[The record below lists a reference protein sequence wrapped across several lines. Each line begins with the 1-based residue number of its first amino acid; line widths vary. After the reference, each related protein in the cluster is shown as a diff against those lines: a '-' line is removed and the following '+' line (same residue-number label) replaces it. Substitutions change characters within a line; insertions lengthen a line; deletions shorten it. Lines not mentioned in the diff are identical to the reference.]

1 MRSRGPIPS
10 LGNHKEASSS
20 SVAILAHG
28 YAERVMRR
36 RIPRVAKPQREDI
49 LTDCKQSVLG
59 GAELLERPFL
69 RWAAFLPNLLLRA
82 MNEGG
87 REGNAFQSQV
97 EGLYHTILSTN
108 LYESRDGPLEGN
120 LRSTCTADEKMAF
133 SFRRFMGWRV
143 TSHETV
149 HRPSKGVETQRRASL
164 QL

>member
-1 MRSRGPIPS
+1 MSHVKLTAWDAEQGSNSQPW
-10 LGNHKEASSS
+10 NHKEASSS

-97 EGLYHTILSTN
+97 EDLYHTILST
-108 LYESRDGPLEGN
+108 
-120 LRSTCTADEKMAF
+120 TCMRAVTALWKEI
-133 SFRRFMGWRV
+133 
-143 TSHETV
+143 
-149 HRPSKGVETQRRASL
+149 
-164 QL
+164 